1 MADRRKLQNFACLPH
16 YLTDELWSGIGNE
29 AREKSTLK
37 LLRHSWSLGLR
48 CPSETTFSV
57 LDNIMRLHGP
67 SDMSRKASSFE
78 RYQEIGDLKKLWKK
92 IKQGKIT
99 AGEDLT
105 YQDYVEQLPRDPRD
119 LPAEY
124 YLLAFA
130 NDTPAECRD
139 WNGSAQCFFCRY
151 SRVKAKEINFILV
164 ALHILRY
171 SS

>member
-1 MADRRKLQNFACLPH
+1 M
-16 YLTDELWSGIGNE
+16 E
-29 AREKSTLK
+29 
-37 LLRHSWSLGLR
+37 
-48 CPSETTFSV
+48 
-57 LDNIMRLHGP
+57 
-67 SDMSRKASSFE
+67 
-78 RYQEIGDLKKLWKK
+78 K

-119 LPAEY
+119 VPAEY

-130 NDTPAECRD
+130 NDTPAECCD